1 MHTTF
6 ANQEGPVMPIQQWS
20 DKIWVVQLADEP
32 ALSEELS
39 NVRVQAEQADPTP
52 HLVLDLSPVQAVNSS
67 NLAELLRI
75 RKLAID
81 RDVQMRLAAPTD
93 AVWAVMLT
101 TGLDKV
107 FQFAEGVPSALAAI
121 QMGE

>member
-1 MHTTF
+1 
-6 ANQEGPVMPIQQWS
+6 MPIQQWS
-20 DKIWVVQLADEP
+20 DRIWVVQLADEP
-32 ALSEELS
+32 ALSEELY
-39 NVRVQAEQADPTP
+39 NVRVQAEQADPMP
-52 HLVLDLSPVQAVNSS
+52 HLVLDLSPVEVVNSS

-75 RKLAID
+75 RKMTID
-81 RDVQMRLAAPTD
+81 REAQMRLAAPTD

-121 QMGE
+121 QMRR

>member
-1 MHTTF
+1 
-6 ANQEGPVMPIQQWS
+6 MPIQQWS

-39 NVRVQAEQADPTP
+39 NVRVQAEQADLTP
-52 HLVLDLSPVQAVNSS
+52 HLVLDLSAVQAINSS

-75 RKLAID
+75 RKLIID
-81 RDVQMRLAAPTD
+81 REAQMRLAAPTD
-93 AVWAVMLT
+93 AIWAVMLT

-121 QMGE
+121 QMVK